1 MLSPLYVWRRVNS
14 EDYEL
19 DSPQTLEQW
28 QQYHDLRRRVL
39 WEARGRF
46 GVYDETH
53 PDEHKP
59 GNFPMLFRYRSDAIG
74 VIRIDIEEDL
84 AIFRRVAIRE
94 DRQRLGHGT
103 QLMRLAERFA
113 QGHGCT
119 HLYSYVDADAIS
131 FYERCGFQRD
141 RSYSTSELHVGME
154 KTL

>member
-1 MLSPLYVWRRVNS
+1 MDT

-19 DSPQTLEQW
+19 DSPQSLEQW
-28 QQYHDLRRRVL
+28 QQYHDIRRRVL

-59 GNFPMLFRYRSDAIG
+59 GNFPMLFRYRSNAIG
-74 VIRIDIEEDL
+74 VIRIDIEEKL
-84 AIFRRVAIRE
+84 AIFRQVAIRE
-94 DRQRLGHGT
+94 DWQRHGHGT

-119 HLYSYVDADAIS
+119 HLYSYVDPDAAS
-131 FYERCGFQRD
+131 FYERCGFLRD
-141 RSYSTSELHVGME
+141 RTCSASQMYVGMQ